1 MRQLFVVGDEVGYI
15 DVAVVL
21 FDEHVLPDLVSELKH

>member
-1 MRQLFVVGDEVGYI
+1 MCQLFVVGDEVGYI

-21 FDEHVLPDLVSELKH
+21 FDKHILSDLVSDS

>member
-1 MRQLFVVGDEVGYI
+1 MRQLFVVGYEVGYI

-21 FDEHVLPDLVSELKH
+21 FDYDIFSNLISGL

>member
-21 FDEHVLPDLVSELKH
+21 FDKHILSDLVSGS